1 MKGTDQFKEALGIDL
16 KKSRP
21 HQIKKALGLDRYTME
36 DFWASCPHS
45 KQEILSGTRKAEIRS
60 WRQVGMVWGRLCGM
74 SSAAAG
80 DAMGGKDH
88 ATVLHSE
95 NLVITTLQDP
105 RYGDPLIREALNA
118 IESHISLYIMET
130 DDVNVNE
137 AACLALLDR
146 LMGEKL
152 ANQQK

>member
-1 MKGTDQFKEALGIDL
+1 MKTKN
-16 KKSRP
+16 S
-21 HQIKKALGLDRYTME
+21 HQIKQELGLERYTME
-36 DFWASCPHS
+36 DFWAACPHS
-45 KQEILSGTRKAEIRS
+45 PDEILSGTRKAEIRS

-80 DAMGGKDH
+80 AAMGGKDH

-95 NLVITTLQDP
+95 KLVITTLQGEK
-105 RYGDPLIREALNA
+105 YGDPLVREALHA
-118 IESHISLYIMET
+118 IEIHVSMYIMAT
-130 DDVNVNE
+130 DDVNVND
-137 AACLALLDR
+137 AACAVLLDR